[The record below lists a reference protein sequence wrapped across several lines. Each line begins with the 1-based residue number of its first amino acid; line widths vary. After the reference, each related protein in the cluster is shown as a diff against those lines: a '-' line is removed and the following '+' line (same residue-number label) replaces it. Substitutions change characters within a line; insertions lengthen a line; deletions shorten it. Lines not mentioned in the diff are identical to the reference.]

1 MNIQFAT
8 RVTEDQARM
17 FREYTSQLG
26 TTPSDAMRILIAA
39 FNQYKGFPC
48 DIRLQSVQASQVLQP
63 AQATQVSQVA
73 QPSQATQV
81 SQPAQLAQT
90 VKDSQPAQLAQTD
103 VAPSS
108 SSS

>member
-48 DIRLQSVQASQVLQP
+48 DIRLQS
-63 AQATQVSQVA
+63 
-73 QPSQATQV
+73 
-81 SQPAQLAQT
+81 AQT
-90 VKDSQPAQLAQTD
+90 VKDSEASQVAQPD
-103 VAPSS
+103 VVPSS